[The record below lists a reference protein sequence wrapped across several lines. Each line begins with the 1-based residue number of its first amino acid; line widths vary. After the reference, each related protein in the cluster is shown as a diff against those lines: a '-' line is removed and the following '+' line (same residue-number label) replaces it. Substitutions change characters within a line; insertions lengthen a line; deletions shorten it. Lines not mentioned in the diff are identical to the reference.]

1 MMEFIQR
8 VSVVDEF
15 ERPDAAEC
23 LRILMKVLFDIP
35 VDDAGRVNY
44 LTEKVMEVVDD
55 LSTPADELALL
66 VECLYVSLSR
76 MFSCV
81 CFGVRCFI
89 LFPSLKSSLTIHCFI
104 RIPIRNCNDC
114 TKNRGNKLLNSGTIP
129 SLLNELSSTLPTHAN
144 KHIGNNKQYAKRNNS
159 VQTKEAERH
168 QQRLLHG
175 KPDEVGR

>member
-55 LSTPADELALL
+55 LSTLGQLPVVLRVPADELALL

-76 MFSCV
+76 MFSHV
-81 CFGVRCFI
+81 CFGVHCFI
-89 LFPSLKSSLTIHCFI
+89 LFSSLKSPL
-104 RIPIRNCNDC
+104 
-114 TKNRGNKLLNSGTIP
+114 
-129 SLLNELSSTLPTHAN
+129 
-144 KHIGNNKQYAKRNNS
+144 
-159 VQTKEAERH
+159 
-168 QQRLLHG
+168 
-175 KPDEVGR
+175 

>member
-76 MFSCV
+76 MFSHV
-81 CFGVRCFI
+81 CFGVHCFI
-89 LFPSLKSSLTIHCFI
+89 LFSSLKSPL
-104 RIPIRNCNDC
+104 
-114 TKNRGNKLLNSGTIP
+114 
-129 SLLNELSSTLPTHAN
+129 
-144 KHIGNNKQYAKRNNS
+144 
-159 VQTKEAERH
+159 
-168 QQRLLHG
+168 
-175 KPDEVGR
+175 

>member
-35 VDDAGRVNY
+35 VDDAGRVNC

-66 VECLYVSLSR
+66 VECLYVSLSC

-81 CFGVRCFI
+81 CFGVRRFI
-89 LFPSLKSSLTIHCFI
+89 LCPSCKSLLGILCFN
-104 RIPIRNCNDC
+104 RIPREHCNDC
-114 TKNRGNKLLNSGTIP
+114 TENRGNKLLNSGMIL
-129 SLLNELSSTLPTHAN
+129 LLNELSSTLPTSASN
-144 KHIGNNKQYAKRNNS
+144 HIDNNEQHAKRNYS
-159 VQTKEAERH
+159 VQAKEAERH
-168 QQRLLHG
+168 QQRLFHG

>member
-76 MFSCV
+76 MFSRV

-89 LFPSLKSSLTIHCFI
+89 SFSSLKSPL
-104 RIPIRNCNDC
+104 
-114 TKNRGNKLLNSGTIP
+114 
-129 SLLNELSSTLPTHAN
+129 
-144 KHIGNNKQYAKRNNS
+144 
-159 VQTKEAERH
+159 
-168 QQRLLHG
+168 
-175 KPDEVGR
+175 

>member
-66 VECLYVSLSR
+66 VYRRAGAVA
-76 MFSCV
+76 
-81 CFGVRCFI
+81 
-89 LFPSLKSSLTIHCFI
+89 KH
-104 RIPIRNCNDC
+104 
-114 TKNRGNKLLNSGTIP
+114 GTGDDG
-129 SLLNELSSTLPTHAN
+129 L
-144 KHIGNNKQYAKRNNS
+144 
-159 VQTKEAERH
+159 ER
-168 QQRLLHG
+168 LHG
-175 KPDEVGR
+175 GGLHKLFDLGHCA